1 MWPAPT
7 CLVCYQNFDNYMLMR
22 INHWDS
28 VFINSLTMMGQNVF
42 CNSVRSHYEGV
53 TRQTPHPHL
62 NQSLISHERF
72 FWAAWIV
79 ALFCPTST
87 IWPRSF
93 HQFNHS
99 ASDMSSPLYYW
110 WWVGRWRK
118 YGNFREGTF
127 FIAWAW
133 NWTCRLSKSSG
144 HFASMTSCFP
154 SKLIAKFCFGF
165 TAIYTLQSSKNDNNF
180 NV

>member
-1 MWPAPT
+1 M
-7 CLVCYQNFDNYMLMR
+7 YM
-22 INHWDS
+22 
-28 VFINSLTMMGQNVF
+28 NSFTMMEQNVF
-42 CNSVRSHYEGV
+42 CNPQRSNYEDA
-53 TRQTPHPHL
+53 TRQTTHPQL
-62 NQSLISHERF
+62 NQSLILHERF

-79 ALFCPTST
+79 ALFCPTAT

-99 ASDMSSPLYYW
+99 ASDPSSPLYW
-110 WWVGRWRK
+110 RWVGRWRK

-133 NWTCRLSKSSG
+133 NWTCRLNKSSG

-154 SKLIAKFCFGF
+154 SRLITKFWCGLIAAF
-165 TAIYTLQSSKNDNNF
+165 TLQSSKNDNDF